1 MLDLH
6 AYRLFL
12 ATALVLV
19 LTPGPDTVL
28 ILSRTL
34 ASGARPGLATL
45 LGTQLGNVIH
55 AMLAGIGVSTVIL
68 LFPAAFTALK
78 AAGVAYLL
86 YLAVAAWRAPATLKL
101 DGRLAGPAV
110 RPGRFFVQGLTNNLS
125 NPKMIA
131 FFLALFPQFVR
142 PGHGSL
148 ALQSVVLGM
157 TLAAMG
163 VMWIGLMVALVV
175 RFRDGVVRHP
185 AFLKLAN
192 RLAAVTFVGL
202 ACRLAAER
210 R

>member
-12 ATALVLV
+12 AAALVLV
-19 LTPGPDTVL
+19 LTPGPDTVP

-34 ASGARPGLATL
+34 ASGARPGLATP
-45 LGTQLGNVIH
+45 LGTQLGNVVR

-68 LFPAAFTALK
+68 LFPAA
-78 AAGVAYLL
+78 
-86 YLAVAAWRAPATLKL
+86 
-101 DGRLAGPAV
+101 
-110 RPGRFFVQGLTNNLS
+110 RPGRFFVQELASNLS

-131 FFLALFPQFVR
+131 FFLALFAQFVR
-142 PGHGSL
+142 PEHGSL
-148 ALQSVVLGM
+148 ALQGVVLGRA
-157 TLAAMG
+157 LAATG
-163 VMWIGLMVALVV
+163 VMWIGMMAALVV
-175 RFRDGVVRHP
+175 QCRDGVLRHP
-185 AFLKLAN
+185 AFPKLAN